1 MVLLYGIALY
11 PLVEK
16 LRDADITLLSPFYA
30 NDAAFDGS
38 MWRSAAQL
46 RLLMD
51 QGPDRGYF
59 PEPAKS
65 LFISDNLEDEEA
77 ERQEFERTGSNLN

>member
-1 MVLLYGIALY
+1 MVLYGITLV
-11 PLVEK
+11 PLVED
-16 LRDADITLLSPFYA
+16 LRYADPTLMSPFYA

-38 MWRSAAQL
+38 SRRSTAQL

-51 QGPDRGYF
+51 QGVDRGYF

-65 LFISDNLEDEEA
+65 IFIANNPEEK
-77 ERQEFERTGSNLN
+77 

>member
-1 MVLLYGIALY
+1 MVVLYGIALY

-59 PEPAKS
+59 PESAKS
-65 LFISDNLEDEEA
+65 LFIAKKTDEKRA
-77 ERQEFERTGSNLN
+77 TNK